1 MKQKILYLLLSI
13 PVCMSNAAILHV
25 SKSGFGTYTEVQPA
39 IDAASPGDTI
49 LVAPSEA
56 TYAGFT
62 LDLGVH
68 IIGAGTDTIQGRSTT
83 IAGFIDVQ
91 STADGAELNGLLVR
105 FARSHTIEI
114 GGYLLVLF
122 PNAIGV
128 RVVNC
133 AIENSVGSTNNY
145 CGCVY
150 LSSGVNVV
158 FESCLMWLSTAR
170 SSNANKVIRLDNDG
184 TAQFH
189 SCVIS
194 SGYTGMFGG
203 SSLTSVI
210 MRHCLVVDAN
220 YRQIESSA
228 TISVENCAILGSLG
242 GVIPPN
248 TTFAYCASNL
258 ILPGLANLQI
268 YDTAFNSLVSN
279 FPRQSDFH
287 LSPNSLL
294 IDAGNPI
301 SPPDRDASRADIG
314 IYGGQT
320 PYDEFGIPD
329 YPFVIELEIPASVPQ
344 NGVLNIGSTGRV
356 GNGGGQ

>member
-1 MKQKILYLLLSI
+1 MKKLIIYLLFHIS
-13 PVCMSNAAILHV
+13 VNNAHAAMFHV
-25 SKSGFGTYTEVQPA
+25 SKSGLAPYTEVQPA

-56 TYAGFT
+56 TYAGFIV
-62 LDLGVH
+62 DLGVH

-83 IAGFIDVQ
+83 ISGYIDIQ
-91 STADGAELNGLLVR
+91 STAGGAELNGLSIR

-122 PNAIGV
+122 PNAVGV

-133 AIENSVGSTNNY
+133 AIENNVGSTGNY

-158 FESCLMWLSTAR
+158 FESCLMWLSRAR
-170 SSNANKVIRLDNDG
+170 GSNANKVIRLDNDG
-184 TAQFH
+184 TVQFH

-194 SGYTGMFGG
+194 SGYTGVFGG

-210 MRHCLVVDAN
+210 MRHCMVSDAN
-220 YRQIESSA
+220 NQQIESSA
-228 TISVENCAILGSLG
+228 TISVENCVILSSLG
-242 GVIPPN
+242 VITPN
-248 TTFAYCASNL
+248 LTFAYCASSYV
-258 ILPGLANLQI
+258 LPGIGNLLI
-268 YDTAFNSLVSN
+268 DNTAFHSHLSYL
-279 FPRQSDFH
+279 PRQSDFH

-301 SPPDRDASRADIG
+301 SPPDRDGSRADIG

-344 NGVLNIGSTGRV
+344 NGVLHVGSTGRV
-356 GNGGGQ
+356 GNGGGE